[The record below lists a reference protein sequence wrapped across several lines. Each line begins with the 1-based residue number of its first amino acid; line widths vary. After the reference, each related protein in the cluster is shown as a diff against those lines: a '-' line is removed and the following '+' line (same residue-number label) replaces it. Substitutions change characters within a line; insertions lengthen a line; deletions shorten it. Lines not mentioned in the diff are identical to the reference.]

1 MQLKK
6 SSRRIREKP
15 TGSSEEGEGVADGGQ
30 AMDAVEYTSQVKVE
44 QLGDSNTVQEFEA
57 MMSRKDSPDW
67 VRKAFQSMKDKIYN
81 LVEDSVEG
89 DTYQKILECLVAL
102 RKGCICK
109 QVYYLR
115 LLFPLSYAP

>member
-1 MQLKK
+1 
-6 SSRRIREKP
+6 
-15 TGSSEEGEGVADGGQ
+15 
-30 AMDAVEYTSQVKVE
+30 MDAVEYTSQVKVE